1 MQATHWNAVRP
12 NRTPMIVAVISS
24 TATRRRRAHYRSD
37 LRTGS
42 KDVTLRFLKTG
53 LQLFQ

>member
-1 MQATHWNAVRP
+1 
-12 NRTPMIVAVISS
+12 MIVAVISS

-42 KDVTLRFLKTG
+42 KDVTLRFLETG